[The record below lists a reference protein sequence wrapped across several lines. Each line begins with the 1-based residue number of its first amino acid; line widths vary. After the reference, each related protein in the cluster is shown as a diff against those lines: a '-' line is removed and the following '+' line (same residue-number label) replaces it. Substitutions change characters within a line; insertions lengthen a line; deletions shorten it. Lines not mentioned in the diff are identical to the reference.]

1 MQYRTLGRTGLQV
14 SEVGLGARTI
24 GRNTDDQESIRAIH
38 RAIDLGVNFFDTAD
52 AYGEGH
58 SEELFAQVLKTR
70 RSEVILATKGG
81 EVHGRGVRDFSPEH
95 IAKALEAS
103 LRRLQ
108 IDTIDLYQLHNGTP
122 EAIEQGDVLDL
133 LDRFKRD
140 GKIRY
145 YGVSLWDTD
154 DGMAAIKSG
163 RIDALQVVYNIL
175 HQQYEE
181 ELFPLCQRDNIGIL
195 ARVPLERGLLTGKYT
210 DFASSVPG
218 QVARDGRFTPEQFD
232 KVKSALDK
240 LQFLVKGDVEN
251 LGEAALRFCLSHP
264 AVSTVIPGMQ
274 RMSNVEANVKASKGP
289 LPEEDL
295 SRLRELFRTEFRHMD
310 IY

>member
-1 MQYRTLGRTGLQV
+1 MEYRTLGRTGLQV

-24 GRNTDDQESIRAIH
+24 GRDTDDEESIRALH

-52 AYGEGH
+52 AYGDGH

-70 RSEVILATKGG
+70 RNEVILATKGG
-81 EVHGRGVRDFSPEH
+81 QVRRGVLDFSPEY
-95 IAKALEAS
+95 ITGALEAS

-122 EAIEQGDVLDL
+122 EAVEQGDVFDL

-145 YGVSLWDTD
+145 YGVSLWDSD

-163 RIDALQVVYNIL
+163 RPDALQVVYNIL

-195 ARVPLERGLLTGKYT
+195 ARVPLERGLLSGKYT
-210 DFASSVPG
+210 DFAANVTG
-218 QVARDGRFTPEQFD
+218 QVARYDRFTPEEFE
-232 KVKSALDK
+232 KVTAAVDK
-240 LQFLVKGDVEN
+240 LKFLVTGDVES

-274 RMSNVEANVKASKGP
+274 RVANVEANVKASKGP

-295 SRLRELFRTEFRHMD
+295 ARLRELYRTEFRH
-310 IY
+310 IALH